1 MPAGHGVQPGA
12 PSAGG
17 RGIGA
22 AVGRIGRG
30 GNDGRLR
37 CHAGSGTGVSE
48 LKHDL
53 FARYSLRITLV
64 AISASR

>member
-1 MPAGHGVQPGA
+1 
-12 PSAGG
+12 
-17 RGIGA
+17 
-22 AVGRIGRG
+22 
-30 GNDGRLR
+30 
-37 CHAGSGTGVSE
+37 VSE